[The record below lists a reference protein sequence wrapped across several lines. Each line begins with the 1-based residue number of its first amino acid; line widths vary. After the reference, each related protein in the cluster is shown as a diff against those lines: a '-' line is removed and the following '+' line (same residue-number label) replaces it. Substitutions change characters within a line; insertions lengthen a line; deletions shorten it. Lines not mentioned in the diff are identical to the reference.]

1 LAKREKK
8 KKFDGKEPKARRG
21 KNQKQ
26 YFNTTKP

>member
-1 LAKREKK
+1 LAKREK